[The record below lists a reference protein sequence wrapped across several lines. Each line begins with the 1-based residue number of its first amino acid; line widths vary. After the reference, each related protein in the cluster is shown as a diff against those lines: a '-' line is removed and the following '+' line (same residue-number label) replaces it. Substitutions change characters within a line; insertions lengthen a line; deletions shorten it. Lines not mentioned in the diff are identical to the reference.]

1 MAETQLVAV
10 LLLVGFAEILTSD
23 NLDIYQ
29 LLVDAPDIRKF
40 VVTKVPLWT
49 YNVTGRSH
57 AQCKVDVMINETD
70 TSIFFTRLFYY
81 GAQKKKFSMVL
92 EGQFNAIYP
101 EHMLIQRNGSK
112 IYQLEQILYMSPNSS
127 CAVIMITL
135 INFRGPKSPPIRW
148 YELRVRNSS
157 IIQGPDQGCEEEFDD
172 LLTRQA
178 RVYQPY
184 CQAILPYYPVRDT
197 KSA

>member
-101 EHMLIQRNGSK
+101 EHMLIQRN
-112 IYQLEQILYMSPNSS
+112 
-127 CAVIMITL
+127 A
-135 INFRGPKSPPIRW
+135 PPIRW